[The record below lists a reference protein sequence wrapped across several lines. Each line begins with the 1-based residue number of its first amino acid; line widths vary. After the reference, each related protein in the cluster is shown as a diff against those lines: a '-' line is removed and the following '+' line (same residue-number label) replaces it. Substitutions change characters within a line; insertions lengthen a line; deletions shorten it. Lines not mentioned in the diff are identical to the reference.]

1 MMAES
6 QKQGLS
12 YDPFNPKDEIL
23 IQIVQI
29 GVEIVGEKHKEFLTT
44 FAKTYNI
51 DFCPVYSVLGSII
64 SQEVI
69 KIVESTYI
77 FIKTKMNPA

>member
-1 MMAES
+1 MAES

-29 GVEIVGEKHKEFLTT
+29 GLELAGEKHKEFLTT

-77 FIKTKMNPA
+77 FIKTKTNPA